1 MELTALD
8 KRDTLREALFLW
20 YTPLVAALSIS
31 VVAASSAAWAAA
43 LSPAATAA
51 STFLIAVL
59 TLDLIALFL
68 AALVSFT
75 KILFFADLML
85 AHEIRLRSSYY
96 NLCVFDQSLDTDSSM

>member
-8 KRDTLREALFLW
+8 KRDTLREAVLLW
-20 YTPLVAALSIS
+20 YTPLVQALSIS
-31 VVAASSAAWAAA
+31 EVAASNAAWAAA
-43 LSPAATAA
+43 LSPAAIAA

-75 KILFFADLML
+75 KIHFFADLML
-85 AHEIRLRSSYY
+85 ANEIHLRFFTY
-96 NLCVFDQSLDTDSSM
+96 NLCVFHQSLDTDSLM